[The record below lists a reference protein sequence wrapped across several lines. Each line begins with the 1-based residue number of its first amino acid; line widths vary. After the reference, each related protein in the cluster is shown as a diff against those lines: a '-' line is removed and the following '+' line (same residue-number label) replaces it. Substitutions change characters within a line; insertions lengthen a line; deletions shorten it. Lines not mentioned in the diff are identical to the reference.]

1 MLIIYRFTKRLAK
14 EKKKKFGDGVLRR
27 VSDFNPDLNASLIG
41 TAAAR
46 LQSNVY
52 IVRFTFMKDVVDF
65 KKGDYGACFIASAIK
80 PHSFF

>member
-1 MLIIYRFTKRLAK
+1 M
-14 EKKKKFGDGVLRR
+14 LRR
-27 VSDFNPDLNASLIG
+27 VSDFNPDLHASLIG

-52 IVRFTFMKDVVDF
+52 IVKFTLMKDVVDL
-65 KKGDYGACFIASAIK
+65 KKGDYGACFIASTMK